1 MADHPNRFPKSHR
14 LYLKKEIDLLFASGK
29 QIRSHPVNVVFA
41 FYPVQDFPVKMA
53 VSVPKKIIR
62 QAVDRNRI
70 KRQIRE
76 AFRLHRLHAV
86 TYCGEKKIELRV
98 MFIYTGKVSPDY
110 AVIESKIILILQRLV
125 KEHEMAA
132 V

>member
-1 MADHPNRFPKSHR
+1 MPQKSCRFPKSQR
-14 LYLKKEIDLLFASGK
+14 LHLKKDIELLFTSGK
-29 QIRSHPVNVVFA
+29 QIRSYPLNA
-41 FYPVQDFPVKMA
+41 IYGFYGANRVSMQMA

-62 QAVDRNRI
+62 LAVDRNRI

-76 AFRLHRLHAV
+76 AYRLNKHAAAA
-86 TYCGEKKIELRV
+86 YFEGKKISLRL

-110 AVIESKIILILQRLV
+110 AVLESKIILILQRLV